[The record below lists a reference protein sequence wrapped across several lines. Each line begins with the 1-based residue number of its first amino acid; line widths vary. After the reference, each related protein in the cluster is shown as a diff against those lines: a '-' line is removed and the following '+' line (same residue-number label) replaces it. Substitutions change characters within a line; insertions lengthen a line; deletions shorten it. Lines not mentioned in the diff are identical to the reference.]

1 MMNPMMNNNM
11 PMMNMNMMNMNNMN
25 NMPMMNNMNNMNNI
39 QMMNNMQMMK
49 NMQMMNNMNQMNQM
63 NQMNYTLMRLKKEF
77 ELCSNDNDLTGIGC
91 TFGLVNDNNYF
102 KWKVSM
108 IGPKGTPYENGV
120 FVIHIIFPNNY
131 PKEGAEFRFINK
143 IYHLNVDMRDQES
156 FGHICLSSLNEWRT
170 TGKVLSKKGYCVKQA
185 LFDIFCLFYQ
195 QGIDSPYDPQMAAL
209 YRDNPQKFNEIA
221 KQWTE
226 KYAH

>member
-1 MMNPMMNNNM
+1 MNPNMNMMNNNY
-11 PMMNMNMMNMNNMN
+11 PMMNMNMMNMN
-25 NMPMMNNMNNMNNI
+25 
-39 QMMNNMQMMK
+39 

-63 NQMNYTLMRLKKEF
+63 NYTLARLKKEF

-91 TFGLVNDNNYF
+91 TFGLVDDNNYF

-108 IGPKGTPYENGV
+108 IGPKGTPYENGI
-120 FVIHIIFPNNY
+120 FVIHIFFPNDY
-131 PKEGAEFRFINK
+131 PKKGAEFRFINK
-143 IYHLNVDMRDQES
+143 IYHLNVEMRNDNNE

-170 TGKVLSKKGYCVKQA
+170 TGKVVNKKGYSVKQA
-185 LFDIFCLFYQ
+185 LFDIFCLFYE
-195 QGIDSPYDPQMAAL
+195 QGINSPYDPQMAKL
-209 YRDNPQKFNEIA
+209 YRDNPNQVNMIA

>member
-25 NMPMMNNMNNMNNI
+25 NMP
-39 QMMNNMQMMK
+39 
-49 NMQMMNNMNQMNQM
+49 MMNNMNQMNQM

-143 IYHLNVDMRDQES
+143 
-156 FGHICLSSLNEWRT
+156 
-170 TGKVLSKKGYCVKQA
+170 
-185 LFDIFCLFYQ
+185 
-195 QGIDSPYDPQMAAL
+195 
-209 YRDNPQKFNEIA
+209 
-221 KQWTE
+221 
-226 KYAH
+226 